1 MMDYQTI
8 GQHVRIKLRAGDFD
22 EDFLKAQNVNFPG
35 PTDKDGAIAV
45 FNQIAQKNDLK
56 ALRDPTGYMKQA
68 QNVYDELHAAYEDYY
83 TEALENAED
92 GIMPGGGY
100 GEKAILNKLNSVI
113 RKDMKSFVPE
123 GMNYTDLRFEPLDD
137 KKAGLIDDLAKS
149 RVKLTQMHTIK
160 RSVEKNSFLRASDD
174 FHFNGLKLGQE
185 IAKDFNL
192 KPPKIVMSK
201 KRLLDNSQNNQTGL
215 KAFIKHLQDPEQITL
230 NDQTGD
236 CMASFSENDKNN
248 AKFLIANKH
257 YLKNYGFKLT
267 KAAGAVNVSWASE
280 QTKKMYQE
288 RQNLSLGSALN
299 DLSEKASNKAL

>member
-22 EDFLKAQNVNFPG
+22 DDFLKAQNVSFPG

-56 ALRDPTGYMKQA
+56 PLRDPTGYMKQA

-215 KAFIKHLQDPEQITL
+215 KAFIEHLQDPEQITL
-230 NDQTGD
+230 NNQTGD
-236 CMASFSENDKNN
+236 CTANFSEDDKNN

-267 KAAGAVNVSWASE
+267 KAGGAINVSWASE